1 MRTIHFSMIT
11 YDRWRA
17 CAEALEAHGNA
28 TDAAAALGWKRQQV
42 YDVIHRM
49 KKAGII
55 EQTAPYACS
64 YASSQQR
71 AGTLRAG
78 RILEA
83 AQAYDRDFQRWLV
96 GQIPEGGTLAELLM
110 AVAFDAYLDEVG
122 QHQEAA

>member
-1 MRTIHFSMIT
+1 MRTIHFNLIRRR
-11 YDRWRA
+11 RWRE

-28 TDAAAALGWKRQQV
+28 TDAATALGWKRQQV

-55 EQTAPYACS
+55 EQTAPYTCS

-110 AVAFDAYLDEVG
+110 AMAFDAYIEEES
-122 QHQEAA
+122 QKEAA

>member
-1 MRTIHFSMIT
+1 
-11 YDRWRA
+11 
-17 CAEALEAHGNA
+17 
-28 TDAAAALGWKRQQV
+28 
-42 YDVIHRM
+42 M

-96 GQIPEGGTLAELLM
+96 GQIPQGRREKTGTDAFM
-110 AVAFDAYLDEVG
+110 GSAWAAGSRGAGKSAV
-122 QHQEAA
+122 